1 MPIYNVMRSAQIT
14 FLVAALAVAPSL
26 VRAQSTTLTQAG
38 YTGLGIT
45 PNAHLLDWGRTEF
58 TYDKQL
64 PGVVRDPTGHNF
76 VVGFGLLPNLEIA
89 ARLATGNINGNC
101 FTVGCGAI
109 RDLSASGKLGIG
121 LDAAHRFSVA
131 AGATDIGG
139 AATNFRTY
147 YGVLTFNQGP
157 YEASAGLARRS
168 GSGPGGTRSPL
179 DGPFASAAW
188 RPLPWVRGQV
198 EYTDGNAW
206 AGVRL
211 FAPSQW
217 LPEGWQ
223 AYAGANVRLT
233 DNDLTRRSWLTA
245 GLSIPLYK
253 VPDLPGTGPKAPLP
267 ALTGA
272 QLPQPSYEA
281 RVLPAPAAPAATAT
295 APVAAVPALPAVPL
309 APLSAAGPT
318 TPASPPVAAA
328 PAAPSSRV
336 TDDRLHELASAL
348 QAKGLEDISVGRM
361 PDGTLVVRANNASYN
376 WNSADALGAALGA
389 VARTL
394 GDTKAGYRL
403 ILTQRQTPLVA
414 VTGQTDCLRQWI
426 NHDAKAC
433 AGGQLSTPGTGALEA
448 LHEGAVWIVRNQQPS
463 TRTLRVALSPVL
475 RTNVG
480 TELGAL
486 DFSAGVNVGLQ
497 LPLWNGASVEWRR
510 NVPLANTSDYAPSGA
525 FGFRRIRNETERFA
539 LVQTVRVPLE
549 RWLAP
554 GNDVQALRWGLAG
567 LTAQATVGRVG
578 STFDGV
584 DGALR
589 WEPGE
594 GRHRVSGEAGYFRN
608 SRFGEFNAGPAHAT
622 PLLASYRYSVLPTR
636 TYLEATGGQFM
647 NNDRGFQLGLR
658 QWFSDVAVAAYYRRT
673 RFTGNTSHQFLGVEI
688 SVPIGPRRDMAPAH
702 HVQVTGMPR
711 FSHSV
716 ETVVREGHG
725 NALRPGFGVM
735 PPTPS
740 LEATFNSDRAGLAY
754 FEDNIPRIRDAAR

>member
-1 MPIYNVMRSAQIT
+1 MRSAQII

-26 VRAQSTTLTQAG
+26 VQGQTTTLTQAG

-45 PNAHLLDWGRTEF
+45 PNAHLLGWGRTEF
-58 TYDKQL
+58 TYDNQL
-64 PGVVRDPTGHNF
+64 PGVVSDPTGHNF
-76 VVGFGLLPNLEIA
+76 VVGFGLLPNLEVA
-89 ARLATGNINGNC
+89 GRLATNSLNRNC
-101 FTVGCGAI
+101 FTEGCGV

-121 LDAAHRFSVA
+121 LDAAHRFSIA
-131 AGATDIGG
+131 AGAADIGG
-139 AATNFRTY
+139 KATNFRTY

-168 GSGPGGTRSPL
+168 GVRSGGPRSPL
-179 DGPFASAAW
+179 DGPFAAAAW
-188 RPLPWVRGQV
+188 QPLPWVRGQV
-198 EYTDGNAW
+198 EYTGGNAW

-223 AYAGANVRLT
+223 AYAGANLRLN
-233 DNDLTRRSWLTA
+233 DNNLTRRSWLTA

-281 RVLPAPAAPAATAT
+281 RVLPAPAAPEASATAT
-295 APVAAVPALPAVPL
+295 APVAAAPALPATPLLPL
-309 APLSAAGPT
+309 A
-318 TPASPPVAAA
+318 AAA
-328 PAAPSSRV
+328 PAAPTATAPPVTTAAAPTVQV
-336 TDDRLHELASAL
+336 TDGRLHELASAL

-361 PDGTLVVRANNASYN
+361 PDGTLAVRANNASYN
-376 WNSADALGAALGA
+376 WNFADALGAALGA

-403 ILTQRQTPLVA
+403 VLTQRQIPLVA

-426 NHDAKAC
+426 NNDAKAC

-448 LHEGAVWIVRNQQPS
+448 LHEGAAWIVRNQQPS
-463 TRTLRVALSPVL
+463 THTLRVALSPVL
-475 RTNVG
+475 RTNIG

-497 LPLWNGASVEWRR
+497 LPLWDGASVEWRR

-567 LTAQATVGRVG
+567 LTAQATVGRIG

-622 PLLASYRYSVLPTR
+622 PLLASYRYSVIPTR

-673 RFTGNTSHQFLGVEI
+673 RFSGDSTRQFIGVEI
-688 SVPIGPRRDMAPAH
+688 SVPIGPRRDMTPTH
-702 HVQVTGMPR
+702 HVQVTGTPR
-711 FSHSV
+711 FTHDV
-716 ETVVREGHG
+716 ETLVRDKN
-725 NALRPGFGVM
+725 NAVRTGFGVI

-740 LEATFNSDRAGLAY
+740 LDATFNSDRAGLVY